1 MAVVRNPVSVGES
14 GDEMKL
20 RAWTI
25 PSPAGPF
32 GLVADGDEVVA
43 SGFTE
48 DIEELLANV
57 PGEQGAEMVSEIR
70 GVTDGIEAY
79 FNGDL
84 SAIDDIKVRPTGSER
99 KLGAWAAMRKTSP
112 GPMTYKQLAERMPP
126 PASAR
131 SAARACATNPVALI
145 VPCHRFIGS
154 DGKMHGFGWGVPVKE
169 WLLAHEERFKR

>member
-1 MAVVRNPVSVGES
+1 V
-14 GDEMKL
+14 KL
-20 RAWTI
+20 KAWST
-25 PSPAGPF
+25 PTPAGPF
-32 GLVADGDEVVA
+32 GLVADGDAVVA

-57 PGEQGAEMVSEIR
+57 PGEQGAEMVSEIP
-70 GVTDGIEAY
+70 GVTDRIEAY

-84 SAIDDIKVRPTGSER
+84 RSIDAIKVRPAGSER

-154 DGKMHGFGWGVPVKE
+154 DGKMHGFGWGIEVKE
-169 WLLAHEERFKR
+169 RLLEHEDKFSS